1 MSEITRK
8 TLEPSYRMSICAICL
23 SEVRSTRNNTPT
35 RCGHIF
41 HSHCL
46 QEWKNKGKNTCPTCR
61 KVIDGSQYKVTVT
74 IQNNYTAAANSV
86 YLNDE
91 SVLNV
96 MDMIDVTFDVEE
108 TLDLDSLL
116 SDLGVSLSDFDP
128 SVLHAE

>member
-1 MSEITRK
+1 
-8 TLEPSYRMSICAICL
+8 
-23 SEVRSTRNNTPT
+23 
-35 RCGHIF
+35 
-41 HSHCL
+41 
-46 QEWKNKGKNTCPTCR
+46 
-61 KVIDGSQYKVTVT
+61 VT

-116 SDLGVSLSDFDP
+116 SDLGMSLSDFDP
-128 SVLHAE
+128 SVFHAE